1 MGKTEIHLR
10 IGIVMN
16 EVLHPTSGR
25 LSHFGD
31 SVTAMEAVRGKGE
44 GGGRGPPKTLV
55 ARSSSTT

>member
-1 MGKTEIHLR
+1 
-10 IGIVMN
+10 MN